1 VAGEEV
7 LSSLWVCDSKH
18 LVAHDTEAGPGHSTT
33 VWVLLPGRIYTVHFQ
48 ATWAYGLCC
57 FPEGA
62 VAESTESGTVLICI
76 SHPSWGP
83 WLEHW
88 VEWGSSSIQTAY
100 KVRSRDWMQTRE
112 LHDGCVRVNGYVS
125 GIRFKFLKSYVT
137 VTFYD
142 TLHIIKC
149 MIGCQKQYKSLGF
162 RDFCCFI

>member
-1 VAGEEV
+1 MAGEEV